1 MREKDGERAVTRIMR
16 AKLGDG
22 ERLDDL
28 GIKGYQIIQKKDG
41 FCFGMDAVLLSS
53 FVKVKKNGN
62 VLDLGTGTGIL
73 PILMEAKTPGR
84 HFTGLEIQSEMA
96 GMAARSAAL
105 NGLEEKIEIVEG
117 DITKASAIF
126 SHDSFDVITSN
137 PPYMVNDHG
146 FRNPNDAKAIARHE
160 ILCRFRDISG
170 AARVLLKHS
179 GSLFL
184 VHRS

>member
-1 MREKDGERAVTRIMR
+1 
-16 AKLGDG
+16 
-22 ERLDDL
+22 
-28 GIKGYQIIQKKDG
+28 
-41 FCFGMDAVLLSS
+41 
-53 FVKVKKNGN
+53 
-62 VLDLGTGTGIL
+62 
-73 PILMEAKTPGR
+73 
-84 HFTGLEIQSEMA
+84 
-96 GMAARSAAL
+96 MAARSAAL

-137 PPYMVNDHG
+137 PPYMVHDHG
-146 FRNPNDAKAIARHE
+146 FRNSNDAKAIARHE

-184 VHRS
+184 VHRSYRLSEILNCLSNDGLEPKRIRFVYPYREKESNIFLLEAVKGGKSRMKVEPPLIIYEKPGQYTEEIYKIYGWKPEEV

>member
-1 MREKDGERAVTRIMR
+1 
-16 AKLGDG
+16 
-22 ERLDDL
+22 
-28 GIKGYQIIQKKDG
+28 
-41 FCFGMDAVLLSS
+41 
-53 FVKVKKNGN
+53 
-62 VLDLGTGTGIL
+62 
-73 PILMEAKTPGR
+73 
-84 HFTGLEIQSEMA
+84 
-96 GMAARSAAL
+96 MAARSAAL

-137 PPYMVNDHG
+137 PPYMVHDHG
-146 FRNPNDAKAIARHE
+146 FRNSNDAKAIARHE

-184 VHRS
+184 VHRSYRLSEILNCLSLQGKRIQYFFAGSSKRREVQDEGRTAFDHL